1 MITQPHCALNGGCA
15 GGHTFRNTRRLDI
28 IDGISAASSVIAVA
42 DLSAKVVALCSQYS
56 KAVLNAGA
64 DVERLQ
70 SQVRHLD
77 ATLRHAR
84 HLIKGPNSRPL
95 VASREAANSLQ
106 ECKAELDRLQ
116 TRLKPDPKRKAMH
129 RFGLRALKWPF
140 SSQEIEAI
148 VTRLESYQHTI
159 SLGLEHIK
167 LRMTEDTSTARKAH
181 FIVPL
186 PKDADF
192 VDRPVIWRS
201 LLEQYAGSAS
211 RIALVGLGGIAI
223 HFAHHIH
230 AASPN
235 TSVFCVHGST
245 RATFKESYQSIADTL
260 ALPRRHASAV
270 NVLALVHDWLQRAD
284 VAPWLM
290 VLDNADDT
298 DVFFGKN
305 KCRKNMQSPIAS
317 YLPKTE
323 NGKVLVTSRSL
334 TAAEKSTGSHRAI
347 IKIPTIDSSEALEL
361 FRKKLN
367 ERFDEDGAVDLI
379 EALDFVPL
387 AVNQAAAY
395 INRRAP
401 RVSVYS
407 YLEDFRGSEKQ
418 KGSLLNSNF
427 GDLRRGESVSNSAI
441 VTWQVTFEK
450 IRQERPTAAKLLS
463 LMSLFQ
469 AQNIPEY
476 MLHGYSDGALDK
488 GADNADDA
496 EAFEEDFDVLRA
508 YSLIDLTATTGVW
521 GMHSLVQFC
530 TKAWLLSSGELMRWK
545 RLLLRLASRHF
556 PSGAFETWA
565 TCQILLP
572 LVQPVLDEKPTDETD
587 ILAWS
592 QLLTNTS

>member
-1 MITQPHCALNGGCA
+1 MM
-15 GGHTFRNTRRLDI
+15 
-28 IDGISAASSVIAVA
+28 DGISAASSVIAVA
-42 DLSAKVVALCSQYS
+42 DLSAKVVALCFQYS

-64 DVERLQ
+64 GVERLQ

-84 HLIKGPNSRPL
+84 RLIEGPNSRPL

-116 TRLKPDPKRKAMH
+116 TRLEPDPKRKAMH

-159 SLGLEHIK
+159 SLGLQIDQTNILLNINEGLEHIK
-167 LRMTEDTSTARKAH
+167 LRMTEDASTVRKAH
-181 FIVPL
+181 FMVPL

-211 RIALVGLGGIAI
+211 RIALVGLGGVGKSQIAI

-235 TSVFCVHGST
+235 TSVFCIHGST
-245 RATFKESYQSIADTL
+245 RATFEESYRSIADTL
-260 ALPRRHASAV
+260 ALPRRHDSAV

-305 KCRKNMQSPIAS
+305 ECRENTQSPIAS
-317 YLPKTE
+317 YLPKTG

-334 TAAEKSTGSHRAI
+334 TAAEKLTGSHRAI
-347 IKIPTIDSSEALEL
+347 IKIPTMDSSEALEL
-361 FRKKLN
+361 FRKKLD
-367 ERFDEDGAVDLI
+367 ERFDEDGAVDLV

-401 RVSVYS
+401 RVSVCS
-407 YLEDFRGSEKQ
+407 YLEDFRGSERR
-418 KGSLLNSNF
+418 KGSLLNSDF

-450 IRQERPTAAKLLS
+450 IRQERPTAANLLS

-496 EAFEEDFDVLRA
+496 EAFEEDFDLLRA

-572 LVQPVLDEKPTDETD
+572 HVQPVLDEKPTDETD